1 MASKAVEVEAE
12 VVGGDEL
19 SVQYK
24 PASIDAN
31 FDDLEERVR
40 KMVADYEGAVYDMS
54 KDENVAAAKRDRA
67 YLNGIVKQIDE
78 RRKAVKREYTKPL
91 AAFEDRC
98 KRIAGIA
105 GGAADAIKAQLDE
118 AEERRRDAAYAI
130 LKDYYEEVADLLA
143 PVVPYERV
151 HDEKWLN
158 KSFGEVRAKRA
169 VDERVGRLASDWES
183 LKARRGGMRHYE
195 EAERELFR
203 TLDLGAALAAARAAD
218 EEDAR
223 IAEMKAAIGPE
234 PATPEPAPGPAP
246 EPEPA
251 PAREPRRA
259 LGPQPAPAPVPQPE
273 PQRIIAPVP
282 GEERKPW
289 VVIIPSATR
298 TDMLALAKLLAQTNV
313 DGVIK
318 QGSLALVAM
327 REASR
332 G

>member
-12 VVGGDEL
+12 VVGGEEL

-223 IAEMKAAIGPE
+223 IAEMKAAIEPE
-234 PATPEPAPGPAP
+234 PATPEPAP

-251 PAREPRRA
+251 PARE
-259 LGPQPAPAPVPQPE
+259 PQPAPAPVPQPE

>member
-1 MASKAVEVEAE
+1 MASKAVEVEAD
-12 VVGGDEL
+12 VVGGEEL

-234 PATPEPAPGPAP
+234 PATPEPAP

-259 LGPQPAPAPVPQPE
+259 PGPQPAPAPVPQPE

-327 REASR
+327 REASN

>member
-1 MASKAVEVEAE
+1 MASKAVEVEAD
-12 VVGGDEL
+12 VVGGEEL

-234 PATPEPAPGPAP
+234 PATPEPAL

-259 LGPQPAPAPVPQPE
+259 PGPQPAPAPVPQPE

-327 REASR
+327 REASN

>member
-1 MASKAVEVEAE
+1 MASEAVEVEAE

-203 TLDLGAALAAARAAD
+203 TLDLGSALAAARAAD

-223 IAEMKAAIGPE
+223 IAEMKAAIEPE

-259 LGPQPAPAPVPQPE
+259 PEPQPAPAPVPQPE

>member
-1 MASKAVEVEAE
+1 MASKAVEVEAD
-12 VVGGDEL
+12 VVGGEEL

-78 RRKAVKREYTKPL
+78 RRKAVKRKYTKPL

-234 PATPEPAPGPAP
+234 PATPEPAP

-259 LGPQPAPAPVPQPE
+259 PGPQPAPAPVPQPE

-327 REASR
+327 REASN